1 MSKDDKKNSFSRRKF
16 IQGMSAGLVGSYALV
31 TPKET
36 SAQPASPPDT
46 GDPVEGKEVL
56 SLKVNGEPVKVLIEP
71 RTTLAEL
78 LRDKLQLTGTKVSC
92 NHGEC
97 GACTVVID
105 SKSVYSCQMLAL
117 DAAGKNVTTIEGLLD
132 GEKLHPIQEAF
143 LEHDGY
149 QCGFCTSGQI
159 MAAHALLHKHRKPTR
174 EQVLDGMAGN
184 ICRCAAYPNII
195 KSVLA
200 AAEKAR

>member
-1 MSKDDKKNSFSRRKF
+1 MSKDDKKTNFSRRKF

-36 SAQPASPPDT
+36 VAQSPAPPET
-46 GDPVEGKEVL
+46 GDPVSGKETL
-56 SLKVNGEPVKVLIEP
+56 SLKVNGDPVKVLIEP
-71 RTTLAEL
+71 RMTLAEL
-78 LRDKLQLTGTKVSC
+78 LRDKLQLTGTKVAC

-105 SKSVYSCQMLAL
+105 SKSVHSCQMLAL
-117 DAAGKNVTTIEGLLD
+117 DAAGKDVTTIEGLLD

-143 LEHDGY
+143 LEHDGL

-159 MAAHALLHKHRKPTR
+159 MAAHALLLKHRRPTR
-174 EQVLDGMAGN
+174 DQVLEGMAGN

>member
-1 MSKDDKKNSFSRRKF
+1 
-16 IQGMSAGLVGSYALV
+16 MSAGLVGSYALA

-36 SAQPASPPDT
+36 RAHPAPPPET
-46 GDPVEGKEVL
+46 EDPVKGKETL
-56 SLKVNGEPVKVLIEP
+56 SLRVNGKAVNVLVEP
-71 RTTLAEL
+71 RMTLVEL

-97 GACTVVID
+97 GACTVVING
-105 SKSVYSCQMLAL
+105 KSVYSCQMLAL
-117 DAAGKNVTTIEGLLD
+117 DAAGKDVTTIEGLLD

-159 MAAHALLHKHRKPTR
+159 MAAHALLYKHRRPTR